1 MGQRVQGPRYL
12 LRIDDVCPT
21 MDWQIWDPIEAI
33 LVETGVKPILAVVP
47 DNRDPK
53 LMVGPAATDF
63 WDRVRGWQAR
73 GWAIGLHGFQ
83 HTYVTQD
90 AGLLNLNPQSEFAGL
105 PYEVQLEKI
114 RSGLEIFAREGV
126 RANAWVAPSHS
137 FDVNTLRA
145 LREVGLTII
154 CDGFAFHPFRDAMG
168 MTWVPQQFALPRSM
182 PFGTWTFC
190 HHPDLT
196 PEERV
201 ELREDLLRL
210 GSRFIS
216 LEEAV
221 ALGDRKRSPAD
232 AMIGMARSAI
242 RLARRWRCLVRR
254 GH

>member
-1 MGQRVQGPRYL
+1 MGQQVQGSRYL
-12 LRIDDVCPT
+12 LRIDDVCST
-21 MDWQIWDPIEAI
+21 MDWSIWDPIEAI

-53 LMVGPAATDF
+53 LIQGPAAPDF
-63 WDRVRGWQAR
+63 WGRVRGWQAR

-83 HTYVTQD
+83 HTYVTKD
-90 AGLLNLNPQSEFAGL
+90 AGLLKLNPQSEFAGL
-105 PYEVQLEKI
+105 SYEAQLEKI
-114 RSGLEIFAREGV
+114 QSGLAIFAREGV
-126 RANAWVAPSHS
+126 RADAWVAPSHS
-137 FDVNTLRA
+137 FDRNTLLA
-145 LREVGLTII
+145 LQAVELRII
-154 CDGFAFHPFRDAMG
+154 SDGFAFHPYRDAMG

-196 PEERV
+196 PEEQV
-201 ELREDLLRL
+201 ELRDDLLRL
-210 GSRFIS
+210 KGRFIS

-242 RLARRWRCLVRR
+242 RVARRWRRLVRR